1 LALLRTILIFIILVI
16 MLHLLIVF
24 LGVDSSQNGLTSGV
38 VSLAELLET
47 PARVL
52 MTYLPLSP
60 EQQQSVDS
68 SAPFF
73 VGFAAAG
80 GYFVLF
86 LLLGIGR
93 R

>member
-1 LALLRTILIFIILVI
+1 MLRTILIFVIMVI

-24 LGVDSSQNGLTSGV
+24 IGVDPSQNGLTSGV

-47 PARVL
+47 PARAL
-52 MTYLPLSP
+52 INYLPLSA
-60 EQQQSVDS
+60 EQRQSVDS
-68 SAPFF
+68 SAPYS

>member
-1 LALLRTILIFIILVI
+1 MALLRTILIFVIVVI

-24 LGVDSSQNGLTSGV
+24 IGVDPSRNGLTSGV

-52 MTYLPLSP
+52 MNYLPLSE
-60 EQQQSVDS
+60 EQQQRADS
-68 SAPFF
+68 SSPYF

-80 GYFVLF
+80 VYFVLF

>member
-1 LALLRTILIFIILVI
+1 MRTILIFVILVI

-24 LGVDSSQNGLTSGV
+24 LGVDSSQNSLTSGV

-68 SAPFF
+68 SDPFF

>member
-1 LALLRTILIFIILVI
+1 MLRTILIFVIVVI

-24 LGVDSSQNGLTSGV
+24 IGVDPSQNGLTSGV

-47 PARVL
+47 PARAL
-52 MTYLPLSP
+52 MDYLPLSA

-68 SAPFF
+68 NPPYFL
-73 VGFAAAG
+73 GFAAAG
-80 GYFVLF
+80 GYLVLF

>member
-1 LALLRTILIFIILVI
+1 MALLRTILIFVIVVI

-24 LGVDSSQNGLTSGV
+24 IGVDPSQNGLTSGV

-47 PARVL
+47 PARAL
-52 MTYLPLSP
+52 INYLPLSA
-60 EQQQSVDS
+60 EQRQSVDS
-68 SAPFF
+68 SAPYF

>member
-1 LALLRTILIFIILVI
+1 MLRTILMFVILVI
-16 MLHLLIVF
+16 LIHLLIIF
-24 LGVDSSQNGLTSGV
+24 IGVDPSQNGLTSGV

-47 PARVL
+47 PARAL
-52 MTYLPLSP
+52 INYLPLSP

-68 SAPFF
+68 SGPYF
-73 VGFAAAG
+73 VGLAAAG

>member
-1 LALLRTILIFIILVI
+1 MLRTILIFVIVVILI
-16 MLHLLIVF
+16 RLLIVF
-24 LGVDSSQNGLTSGV
+24 IGVDPSQNGLTSGV

-47 PARVL
+47 PARAL
-52 MTYLPLSP
+52 INYLPLSP
-60 EQQQSVDS
+60 EQQQSVS
-68 SAPFF
+68 SNDPYF

>member
-1 LALLRTILIFIILVI
+1 LALLRTILIFVIVVI

-24 LGVDSSQNGLTSGV
+24 IGVDPSQNGLTSGV

-47 PARVL
+47 PAQAL
-52 MTYLPLSP
+52 IDYLPLSA
-60 EQQQSVDS
+60 EQQQSVDNN
-68 SAPFF
+68 APYFL
-73 VGFAAAG
+73 GFAAAG

>member
-1 LALLRTILIFIILVI
+1 MRTILIFVILVI

-68 SAPFF
+68 NSPYFL
-73 VGFAAAG
+73 GFAAAG

>member
-1 LALLRTILIFIILVI
+1 MALLRTILIFVIVVI
-16 MLHLLIVF
+16 MLHLLIF
-24 LGVDSSQNGLTSGV
+24 FIGVDPSQNGLTSGV

-47 PARVL
+47 PARAL
-52 MTYLPLSP
+52 INYLPLSP

-68 SAPFF
+68 SAPYF
-73 VGFAAAG
+73 VGFAAVG